1 MFPLKNLTNSINDS
15 RPAGANQE
23 ELEELQLQIHEIRAM
38 YQATEV
44 ERDRLSELVRVLEK
58 RSALYL

>member
-1 MFPLKNLTNSINDS
+1 MFPFKNLINSINDS
-15 RPAGANQE
+15 RPAGASQE

-58 RSALYL
+58 RLAFYL